1 MSAGA
6 VCCAGLSVFGLS
18 GLLHERDVIIWSD
31 NTGAEYA
38 TKKGST
44 KQFDQNC
51 LIHAI
56 WKFIATLG
64 VEVWVARVPTDDNI
78 SDLPSR
84 SAPVV
89 VVCVWHVRMSWPWG
103 REKYEMMHQLGAQR
117 MEPVFDPLFLEAQAW
132 ESLSVLGLMR

>member
-38 TKKGST
+38 TRRGST

-89 VVCVWHVRMSWPWG
+89 VVCVWHVRMCWPWD

>member
-38 TKKGST
+38 TRRGST

-51 LIHAI
+51 LVHAI

-89 VVCVWHVRMSWPWG
+89 VVCVWHVRMSWPWD